1 LKFKNFKQIRK
12 LAFGDLFQKKIKQY
26 LLNNTH
32 AAFLSYIPDEN
43 YTKELLK
50 KEGENLSAIEAKLSE
65 LDQKNIEYNSMKLDN
80 HQKSFQNKEL
90 LPKLM
95 LEDIPTKLQNLQNFK
110 MTKINDLEVYQ
121 NPFDTN
127 GLTYV
132 RIYRKISV
140 PRHLIQLLPFFASVR
155 FSF

>member
-1 LKFKNFKQIRK
+1 M
-12 LAFGDLFQKKIKQY
+12 AFGDLFQNKIKQY
-26 LLNNTH
+26 LLNNPH
-32 AAFLSYIPDEN
+32 AAFLSYVPDEN
-43 YTKELLK
+43 YTNELLI
-50 KEGENLSAIEAKLSE
+50 KEGENLSAIKGKLSE

-121 NPFDTN
+121 HPFDTN

-140 PRHLIQLLPFFASVR
+140 PQHLIQFLPFFASVL